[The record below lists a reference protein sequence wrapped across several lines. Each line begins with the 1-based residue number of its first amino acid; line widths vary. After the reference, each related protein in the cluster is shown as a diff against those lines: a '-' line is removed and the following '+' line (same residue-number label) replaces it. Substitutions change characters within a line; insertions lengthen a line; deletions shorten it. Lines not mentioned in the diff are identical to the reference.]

1 MNGTL
6 GVVVQIHDHA
16 RVHVRDVVLR
26 LEGPAPA
33 QLPGQDLV
41 PDLDALVPLVA
52 GDPDLDEMTRENF

>member
-41 PDLDALVPLVA
+41 PDLVKASNHEFSFSNSILTL
-52 GDPDLDEMTRENF
+52 